1 MKNKNYTWVIKNE
14 KGEIINRTSWKTNE
28 EVKAFYYGKL
38 EDVIKLISFKEW
50 KEMATLEIYNNSY
63 DKVNHKPITKEQ
75 IEKMLG

>member
-1 MKNKNYTWVIKNE
+1 MKNKNYIWVIKNE

-50 KEMATLEIYNNSY
+50 KEMVTLEIYNNSY

>member
-1 MKNKNYTWVIKNE
+1 MKNKNYIWVKKKK

-50 KEMATLEIYNNSY
+50 KEMVTLEIYNNSY

>member
-50 KEMATLEIYNNSY
+50 KEMATLEIYNNSC